1 MPSASPSP
9 LIDLQGEQSPQQP
22 SLVWCACMVEFQSG
36 PGKQPSPAI
45 TGFVGGLVR
54 GKGPDGVA
62 DLCLSLLSADFC
74 LILPFSVSFQTFS
87 IIYLQE
93 FTHARTHTHT
103 HTHTHI
109 HTHHTGN
116 HLPNQFHRILL
127 VFVGKELLRQC
138 QSNYPQHFIFEI
150 ILHPGYPLP
159 AKTCLGYSLQMCNY
173 QRLLRVGK
181 IFGVLPVLGQ
191 VSAKI
196 LPALRFTWHFEGL
209 VTMVQTFKGD
219 TWPTNLLRVRVPW
232 LAFLK
237 PDAVM

>member
-103 HTHTHI
+103 HTHTHK
-109 HTHHTGN
+109 HTHTYTHTHTIQATICLTSFTASCWCLLGKNFSGN
-116 HLPNQFHRILL
+116 
-127 VFVGKELLRQC
+127 
-138 QSNYPQHFIFEI
+138 
-150 ILHPGYPLP
+150 
-159 AKTCLGYSLQMCNY
+159 
-173 QRLLRVGK
+173 
-181 IFGVLPVLGQ
+181 
-191 VSAKI
+191 VS
-196 LPALRFTWHFEGL
+196 
-209 VTMVQTFKGD
+209 QTIPS
-219 TWPTNLLRVRVPW
+219 TL
-232 LAFLK
+232 FLK
-237 PDAVM
+237 